1 MRIIILPYDQNWP
14 TLYEEEKARL
24 QPALMGH
31 AIGVQH
37 IGSTSVPGLAA
48 KPIIDILVGA
58 RSLAEVDGFCI
69 QPMIGLGYEY
79 CPEFEDKTPQRR
91 FFRRETP
98 EGVRTHHVHLVE
110 INSPWWLD
118 HLLFRDT
125 LRSNAQVRRD
135 YEALKRRLAEREWE
149 SSQEYTEAKTEFI
162 LSALQE
168 ARAWREGV
176 CYC

>member
-1 MRIIILPYDQNWP
+1 MRIIILPYDRNWP
-14 TLYEEEKARL
+14 RLYEEEKFRL
-24 QPALMGH
+24 QQALMGH
-31 AIGVQH
+31 ATSIQH

-58 RSLAEVDGFCI
+58 PSLAEVDGFCI
-69 QPMIGLGYEY
+69 QPMIGLGYDY
-79 CPEFEDKTPQRR
+79 HPEFEAQTPQRR

-110 INSPWWLD
+110 INSQWWLD
-118 HLLFRDT
+118 HLLFRDY
-125 LRSNAQVRRD
+125 LRGNAEVRRA

-149 SSQEYTEAKTEFI
+149 TSQDYTEAKTEFI
-162 LSALQE
+162 LATLQE
-168 ARAWREGV
+168 ARAWREGI